1 MCRTVPGIRPGCVAA
16 FSIDIEK
23 DSEKVVVVAETR
35 LSEEQ
40 DQQGLVEE
48 ILFNIRRTAG
58 VDCQAILVPPRSLTF
73 TSSGKLSRAAV
84 REDFLS
90 GVLRPLTEEAPVAD
104 FAERD
109 PRLAVAAN

>member
-1 MCRTVPGIRPGCVAA
+1 MAA
-16 FSIDIEK
+16 FSVDHER
-23 DSEKVVVVAETR
+23 DSEQVVVIAETR

-40 DQQGLVEE
+40 EQQLLVQD

-90 GVLRPLTEEAPVAD
+90 GALRPLTEDAPIPGFAD
-104 FAERD
+104 SD
-109 PRLAVAAN
+109 PRLVAAAN